1 MSFTLGDYVD
11 VPTRLQLALAKWP
24 ELRIQESTP
33 VVVIFE
39 GREWI
44 QISTTVWRS
53 PDDTLPAIASAW
65 EPKGTTPYTRDSEMM
80 NCSTSS
86 LGRALGLM
94 GIVVGKSIAT
104 SHDVQLRQENSNKN
118 AQIIDFAPSKREPQ
132 THTPAGAFATP
143 KQLGY
148 IKKLAKDAGLDD
160 LRLLELIQRTLNSDE
175 AVLELLKSHEASK
188 IIEVLR

>member
-65 EPKGTTPYTRDSEMM
+65 EP
-80 NCSTSS
+80 
-86 LGRALGLM
+86 
-94 GIVVGKSIAT
+94 
-104 SHDVQLRQENSNKN
+104 
-118 AQIIDFAPSKREPQ
+118 
-132 THTPAGAFATP
+132 
-143 KQLGY
+143 
-148 IKKLAKDAGLDD
+148 
-160 LRLLELIQRTLNSDE
+160 
-175 AVLELLKSHEASK
+175 
-188 IIEVLR
+188 